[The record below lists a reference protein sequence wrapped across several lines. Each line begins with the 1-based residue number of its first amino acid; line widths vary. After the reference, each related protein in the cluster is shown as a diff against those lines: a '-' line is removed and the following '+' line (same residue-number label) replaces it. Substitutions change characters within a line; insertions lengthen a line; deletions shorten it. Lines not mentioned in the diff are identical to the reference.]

1 MKRRR
6 RWPDALSTLSLSTMR
21 LASTSSAKRRSIT
34 CSIDLDLRNSLT
46 RELSEALSPS
56 YTLGC
61 TTHPCNGSSSRGSSR
76 QQSSTN
82 NQTHPNPSS
91 ISAASALAPRATK
104 SNIRDAHNARSASTV
119 ASNASVVTGARAT
132 SMNASS
138 LQLRTQL
145 KQSDDKKSYQTK
157 KRAPEISLL
166 T

>member
-6 RWPDALSTLSLSTMR
+6 RWPDAPSTLSLSTMR

-61 TTHPCNGSSSRGSSR
+61 TTHPCNGSSSRDNSR

-91 ISAASALAPRATK
+91 ISAASALAPRAIK